1 MKFFIFSLMC
11 LLSILILTIIL
22 GVMKG
27 FSVFVIIGLVLAS
40 VSLVAVF
47 ISAAYYSF
55 ISAVVVSLKLGS
67 VSPPILFFLKIVLAI
82 QGPLS
87 FHRNFRISVSISAR
101 KSAWILTGITP
112 AH

>member
-1 MKFFIFSLMC
+1 MKSNLFAF
-11 LLSILILTIIL
+11 
-22 GVMKG
+22 
-27 FSVFVIIGLVLAS
+27 
-40 VSLVAVF
+40 SLVAVF

-87 FHRNFRISVSISAR
+87 FHMRKQSAMR
-101 KSAWILTGITP
+101 EVAREVLSLPCLREFEKRLQKEAG
-112 AH
+112 